1 MARSTVPSSALFLV
15 RLLVG
20 WVFLVEGILKFMW
33 PEQLGYERFVKI
45 GIPGAHF
52 AAPIVGG
59 IEILCGAFLILGLFT
74 RFAAVLLLIDIC
86 VAIVSTK
93 IPILLGHSVW
103 HFHLADSVKRYGI
116 LSMLHESRTDF
127 SMLLGLI
134 IILITGHGAASIDY
148 ARKRGGTGRRTI
160 RTS

>member
-1 MARSTVPSSALFLV
+1 MPTSTVPSSAIFLV

-20 WVFLVEGILKFMW
+20 WVFLVEGVLKFMW
-33 PEQLGYERFVKI
+33 PEELGYGRFVSI

-52 AAPIVGG
+52 MAPIVGG
-59 IEILCGAFLILGLFT
+59 IEILCGAMLIVGLFT
-74 RFAAVLLLIDIC
+74 RLAALLLLCDIL

-93 IPILLGHSVW
+93 VPILLGHAVW
-103 HFHLADSVKRYGI
+103 HFHPAESVKRYGI

-134 IILITGHGAASIDY
+134 FILITGHGLASIDY
-148 ARKRGGTGRRTI
+148 ARGRR
-160 RTS
+160 

>member
-1 MARSTVPSSALFLV
+1 MASSTVPSSALFLL

-33 PEQLGYERFVKI
+33 PEQLGYGRFLKI

-59 IEILCGAFLILGLFT
+59 IEILCGILIIVGLFT

-93 IPILLGHSVW
+93 VPILLGHNVW
-103 HFHLADSVKRYGI
+103 HFQLADNVKRYGI

-134 IILITGHGAASIDY
+134 IILITGHGVAAIDY
-148 ARKRGGTGRRTI
+148 ARKRSGTGRRVV
-160 RTS
+160 RSS